1 MWLDYGDLGGLLDYA
16 CYSWRIVIRFIM
28 ELNWPSYFGSPVPN
42 NVQCHDSRLA
52 CIVMFNSFLQKNTG
66 LNFWAS
72 IRLKY
77 TAEICCALH

>member
-1 MWLDYGDLGGLLDYA
+1 M
-16 CYSWRIVIRFIM
+16 RFIM

-66 LNFWAS
+66 LNF
-72 IRLKY
+72 
-77 TAEICCALH
+77 